1 MYLPGKSNVAADA
14 LSRHPQSEPDTP
26 GNLIDAI
33 TEVSVTG
40 ILASVDTLHDY
51 QSVTWD
57 RVQTE
62 SHKDPVLSDL
72 AELAATGFPEH
83 KQSLPPKLQPYWD
96 VRHELSRVG
105 DGVVLGSR
113 AVIPA
118 SLRTEVL
125 QGLHAAHQGVAG
137 MKARARYSVY
147 WPGISAAIVN
157 HRNTW
162 RRCDIIAPSQSSESL
177 DTDSFIR
184 ALLQHRN
191 TPLQEIGHLP
201 AELFYGRPLCDHFP
215 TSHPH
220 PPPHLWIWPTFAL
233 NGWQWPVIVS

>member
-1 MYLPGKSNVAADA
+1 MTYALEKCWMFVLGCPSLIVTVDHEPLVRLLGNRDLHEIANPRLLRLKEKTLQYSYSIKYLPGKNNVAADA

-26 GNLIDAI
+26 GSLIDAI
-33 TEVSVTG
+33 TEASVTG
-40 ILASVDTLHDY
+40 ILASVDTLHDD

-62 SHKDPVLSDL
+62 SRKDPVLSDL
-72 AELAATGFPEH
+72 AELVTTGFPEH
-83 KQSLPPKLQPYWD
+83 KQSLLPKLQPYWD

-105 DGVVLGSR
+105 DGIVLGSR

-118 SLRTEVL
+118 PLRTEVL

-157 HRNTW
+157 HRNTC
-162 RRCDIIAPSQSSESL
+162 RRCDIIAPSQSS
-177 DTDSFIR
+177 
-184 ALLQHRN
+184 
-191 TPLQEIGHLP
+191 
-201 AELFYGRPLCDHFP
+201 
-215 TSHPH
+215 
-220 PPPHLWIWPTFAL
+220 
-233 NGWQWPVIVS
+233 